1 VICLAFFTE
10 EKKVTSNQWAF
21 RLFACRA
28 QNILRG
34 VMDRTFLLSM
44 VVLVVSGCGGD
55 EVAAEAGDATT
66 DAGSEGD
73 DAGADAPA
81 PGTDGGDTA
90 VGEGTAVADTG
101 ADETGEPEDLPPP
114 PATGIEITEV
124 TVDQGIRVPVA
135 RGGEL
140 VGPTERNQPLLK
152 NRPAVVR
159 AFYEVDQGYETRAI
173 YALLHLEQLG
183 GEVITT
189 YESFVQTSEEPCEE
203 PWIYDCRYGSASGSF
218 VWRVPAEDLQ
228 PGVRYRIEL
237 FETAPGHEEDVSDK
251 VPLFP
256 TDGGLAIM
264 GVEDSYMKMRVV
276 LVPFDHAIEADCP
289 EPPDLSEEIGT
300 DYEGN
305 PRTVADFFGERL
317 LAHNPVD
324 EVEILVH
331 DVVPFYGSLQ
341 GSQLLGE
348 LQEMRFEE
356 NAPPEYFYY
365 GVARPCDGG
374 PDFSGVAQLG
384 GPSPG
389 EAGNRVGW
397 GVWHGSV
404 STTANTFVHEI
415 GHEQGRP
422 HIACNGEEGGPDPS
436 YPDHPE
442 GDTESWGIDVMAMP
456 VSIHPPSAHDYMT
469 YCGSTWVSEWAW
481 SKVLPWI
488 QTMSSWELG
497 VPPAGGAAPQTLLF
511 GRLAADGSASWF
523 LADGW
528 FDAAQASADRSVR
541 LSREGEVVLDAP
553 AIWSKYER
561 TEDLQVIV
569 GISDAAWRAA
579 DELVVEGPAGAI
591 AIDKASVAVVGT
603 ARSRFD

>member
-1 VICLAFFTE
+1 
-10 EKKVTSNQWAF
+10 
-21 RLFACRA
+21 
-28 QNILRG
+28 
-34 VMDRTFLLSM
+34 MDRTLLLST
-44 VVLVVSGCGGD
+44 VVLALSACGGD
-55 EVAAEAGDATT
+55 EAIA
-66 DAGSEGD
+66 
-73 DAGADAPA
+73 
-81 PGTDGGDTA
+81 DGGDASTQSA
-90 VGEGTAVADTG
+90 ESGGDGDGPAPESDDTGAATSGAADTG
-101 ADETGEPEDLPPP
+101 MADDAVADETGNPEDLPPP
-114 PATGIEITEV
+114 PATGIEIREV

-135 RGGEL
+135 RNGEL
-140 VGPTERNQPLLK
+140 VGPQDRNQPLLK
-152 NRPAVVR
+152 GRPSVVR
-159 AFYEVDQGYETRAI
+159 AFYEVDPGYEARAI
-173 YALLHLEQLG
+173 YALLHVEQLG

-189 YESFVQTSEEPCEE
+189 YESFVQTSEEPCDEQ
-203 PWIYDCRYGSASGSF
+203 WIYDCRYGSASGSF
-218 VWRVPAEDLQ
+218 VWRVPGEDMQ

-237 FETAPGHEEDVSDK
+237 FETAPGHEDVVSDK

-256 TDGGLAIM
+256 TDGSLAIV

-276 LVPFDHAIEADCP
+276 LVPFDHAIAEDCP
-289 EPPDLSEEIGT
+289 EAPDLAEEVGT

-331 DVVPFYGSLQ
+331 DVVPFYGSLS
-341 GSQLLGE
+341 GSQLLYE

-374 PDFSGVAQLG
+374 PEFSGVAQLG
-384 GPSPG
+384 GPSPN

-397 GVWHGSV
+397 GVWHAGV

-442 GDTESWGIDVMAMP
+442 GDTESWGIDVMGMP
-456 VSIHPPSAHDYMT
+456 VSIHPPSSHDYMT
-469 YCGSTWVSEWAW
+469 YCGSTWVSEWGW

-488 QTMSSWELG
+488 QTMSSWEI
-497 VPPAGGAAPQTLLF
+497 GAAPAGSATPHTLLF
-511 GRLAADGSASWF
+511 GRVAADGSTSWF

-528 FDAAQASADRSVR
+528 FDPAQASTEHSVR
-541 LSREGEVVLDAP
+541 LSRGGALVADAP
-553 AIWSKYER
+553 AVWTHYER

-569 GISDAAWRAA
+569 GISDADFRAA
-579 DELVVEGPAGAI
+579 DEIVVNGPHGPLT
-591 AIDKASVAVVGT
+591 IDKGSVALVGT
-603 ARSRFD
+603 ARERFAATP